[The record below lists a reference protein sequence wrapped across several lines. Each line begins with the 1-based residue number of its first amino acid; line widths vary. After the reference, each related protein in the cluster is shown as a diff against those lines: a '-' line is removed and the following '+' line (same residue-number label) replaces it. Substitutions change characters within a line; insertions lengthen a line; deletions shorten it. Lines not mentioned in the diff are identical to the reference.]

1 MAILK
6 QEDLPNYLFEDYQLW
21 EGDWELIA
29 GVPYAMSPAPVKKHQ
44 MLVLGIGSEMMSSLD
59 NCPLC
64 EVLIDEDWK
73 LDSDTVLRPD
83 VSLVCGDDNP
93 SFISKT
99 PELIFEVLSPTT
111 AKRDEGLKFK
121 LYEEAGVNYYVLV
134 YPDELMA
141 RVFQLNNKKFEKA
154 AECDTESFNFE
165 NVSCPFKFNFSTIF
179 KRFRK

>member
-1 MAILK
+1 MGVLK
-6 QEDLPNYLFEDYQLW
+6 QEDLPSYSFDDYQLW

-59 NCPLC
+59 DCPLC

-73 LDSDTVLRPD
+73 LDSDTVLKPD

-93 SFISKT
+93 KYISKT
-99 PELIFEVLSPTT
+99 PELIFEVLSPAT

-134 YPDELMA
+134 YPDDLMA
-141 RVFQLNNKKFEKA
+141 RVFQLNNKKFEKV
-154 AECDTESFNFE
+154 AEFDTDDFNFE
-165 NVSCPFKFNFSTIF
+165 KVSCPFNFNFSTIF